1 MEITALEKG
10 RVGLGWADPVRFRGG
25 KLGLR
30 QELQL
35 LGEIDEGFREDMDHK
50 DRALQAPA
58 HREKARGHDRE
69 SVPGEDLRPDDDIG
83 DVGLVLKRHEDDAL
97 GGCRHLP
104 HENKAGYGDLPVLRQ
119 IFATMLAV
127 AQGAEPREALAQ
139 EAYGMLLQRQARRH
153 IILDHMLAKRHGWE
167 RDPRFREKL

>member
-10 RVGLGWADPVRFRGG
+10 RGGLGWAEPVRFRGG

-30 QELQL
+30 QELEL

-50 DRALQAPA
+50 ARALQAPA

-83 DVGLVLKRHEDDAL
+83 DVGLVLERHEDDAL
-97 GGCRHLP
+97 GGSRHLP

-119 IFATMLAV
+119 IFATILAGAQCAVGGSATRASGKSSSSFCAAKSGRGRAPSSGSV
-127 AQGAEPREALAQ
+127 ARPELMP
-139 EAYGMLLQRQARRH
+139 
-153 IILDHMLAKRHGWE
+153 
-167 RDPRFREKL
+167 P